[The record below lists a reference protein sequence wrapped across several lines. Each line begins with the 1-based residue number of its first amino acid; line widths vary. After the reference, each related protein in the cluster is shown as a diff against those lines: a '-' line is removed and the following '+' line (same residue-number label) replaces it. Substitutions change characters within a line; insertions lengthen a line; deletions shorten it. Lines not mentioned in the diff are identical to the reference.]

1 MDRKSSS
8 RARTANLR
16 LLFGQRRPPRDH
28 WQAFVVTLSA
38 LLLAVAATASVP
50 ASQSL
55 ADSWPPGD
63 LAQHA
68 SP

>member
-1 MDRKSSS
+1 M
-8 RARTANLR
+8 R

-38 LLLAVAATASVP
+38 LLLAIAATASVP